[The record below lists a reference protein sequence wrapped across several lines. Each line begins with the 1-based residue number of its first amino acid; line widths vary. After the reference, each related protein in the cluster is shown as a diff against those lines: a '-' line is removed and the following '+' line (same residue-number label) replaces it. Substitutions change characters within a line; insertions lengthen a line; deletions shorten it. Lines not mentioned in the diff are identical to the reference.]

1 MAKKNAR
8 PAEEHSSDEHEE
20 EVEERI
26 RQKTEEDIAHH
37 ALAGEK
43 AIERRLEELDREWDI
58 DHCTQLNVGALSLL
72 GIFLGA
78 TRSRIWYLTPFLASL
93 CLVQQ
98 ATQRRSPLTNLFRR
112 WGIRTREEIEHERFA
127 LKVLRGDFEDL
138 KALEVKD
145 QQSSIHDTF
154 EAVRR

>member
-1 MAKKNAR
+1 MVKKSAR
-8 PAEEHSSDEHEE
+8 PVEELSSEEHEE
-20 EVEERI
+20 EIKDRI
-26 RQKTEEDIAHH
+26 RQKTEENIARY
-37 ALAGEK
+37 ALAGGK

-58 DHCTQLNVGALSLL
+58 DRCTGVNVGAVSLL
-72 GIFLGA
+72 GVFLGA
-78 TRSRIWYLTPFLASL
+78 TRSRKWYLAPFLASF

-98 ATQRRSPLTNLFRR
+98 ATQGRSPLTGLFRR
-112 WGIRTREEIEHERFA
+112 WGIRTREEIEHERFT

-138 KALEVKD
+138 KPLEVKD